1 MANTR
6 RWGTPGSIGTALA
19 TRGVVE
25 GGDRGAEL
33 LRKPSGCSSARP
45 PGSSTRAPSPT
56 SGPCCGAPATEGD
69 AREPLRAG
77 FELARRCG
85 ALPLA
90 KRAHDELGATGEKR
104 AALRRHRGRVPDPQR
119 AADCGDG
126 GKGLTNRQ
134 IAQELFL
141 TVKTIETHL
150 AAAYDKLG
158 IRSRREL
165 PDALGPEP
173 RDQPARPLTLPA
185 S

>member
-33 LRKPSGCSSARP
+33 LREAVGLLERSPARLEHA
-45 PGSSTRAPSPT
+45 RALT
-56 SGPCCGAPATEGD
+56 DLGAMLRRGGHRRD

-90 KRAHDELGATGEKR
+90 KRAHSELGATGEKLPR
-104 AALRRHRGRVPDPQR
+104 FVAIGVESLTPSERRIAEMAA
-119 AADCGDG
+119 
-126 GKGLTNRQ
+126 KGLTNRQ

-150 AAAYDKLG
+150 HAAYDKLD

-165 PDALGPEP
+165 PDALGPKQ
-173 RDQPARPLTLPA
+173 RDQPADR
-185 S
+185 